1 MVLSMLLLPFM
12 DAIVKFLSNRY
23 PILQLIWA
31 RFFFHFLIILPCV
44 FFQHGRRVIYQ
55 AHPLKLLS
63 PGLFLLGG
71 TGLIFVA
78 IQHLPLADAIAILFF
93 DAVIVVALSS
103 LVLGEQVPLRR
114 WLACAVGFIAI
125 LMIVRPGGSGFH
137 WASLIALVAAL
148 FWALYFVSTR
158 MMSGK
163 VPPLVML
170 GWQSV
175 SGFVLMTA
183 ALPFFWVTPTFVD
196 GIMMVLIGAIGAVG
210 HLLFIRAFVYVQ
222 ASLLAPLRYLE
233 IVMQVVLGY
242 WLFGDYPDLWAWMG
256 IGLIIGVGIYL
267 GRAEIATNAS
277 RKVKVNDGN
286 DTVL

>member
-1 MVLSMLLLPFM
+1 
-12 DAIVKFLSNRY
+12 
-23 PILQLIWA
+23 
-31 RFFFHFLIILPCV
+31 
-44 FFQHGRRVIYQ
+44 
-55 AHPLKLLS
+55 
-63 PGLFLLGG
+63 
-71 TGLIFVA
+71 
-78 IQHLPLADAIAILFF
+78 
-93 DAVIVVALSS
+93 
-103 LVLGEQVPLRR
+103 
-114 WLACAVGFIAI
+114 
-125 LMIVRPGGSGFH
+125 
-137 WASLIALVAAL
+137 
-148 FWALYFVSTR
+148 